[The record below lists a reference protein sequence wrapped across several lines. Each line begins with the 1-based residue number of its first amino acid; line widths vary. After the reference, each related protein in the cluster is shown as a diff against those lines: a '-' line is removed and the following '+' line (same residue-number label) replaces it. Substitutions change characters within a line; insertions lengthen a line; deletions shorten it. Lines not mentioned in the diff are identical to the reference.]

1 MAMIDLP
8 AAQARLAHIVPAL
21 IAAHEAAWSRWRTL
35 VDEEPALAL
44 PLGAT
49 ARANFIHDHVC
60 AEIIRRV
67 DGIPGVEPTDRLEFF
82 ALRVGSDILLRFK
95 FVGHGAPSNVATNQQ
110 KLLARQAWDERMVL
124 RLNGDTALGEPTLL
138 TCGYTL
144 ADKIDRIEIR
154 RDCIGHPPWMYD
166 IYGGDTVVLPQPLPS
181 LADQTKPARVT
192 KPAKRKDAADEQQ
205 AS

>member
-124 RLNGDTALGEPTLL
+124 RLNGDLL
-138 TCGYTL
+138 ARAVIAI
-144 ADKIDRIEIR
+144 ADKHMRLCARCKQPDDGRMSCRVDCNDCQGGGATECSRCNGAGSYLTSHMILLDDPCEGMVEI
-154 RDCIGHPPWMYD
+154 
-166 IYGGDTVVLPQPLPS
+166 
-181 LADQTKPARVT
+181 
-192 KPAKRKDAADEQQ
+192 
-205 AS
+205 